1 MSRGLNKVMVIGNIG
16 RDPEMRYTP
25 SGKPVTSFSLASSRS
40 WTAPDGERREETE
53 WFNVVTWGNLAE
65 ICNQKL
71 FKSQQVYVEGRLQT
85 RSWEDDRGQRHFRTE
100 VVANEMIILG
110 PRDKT
115 NGKTHSIRDGDF
127 EFNFEAESLNADDES
142 SYKKY

>member
-1 MSRGLNKVMVIGNIG
+1 MTRGLNKVMVIGNIG

-40 WTAPDGERREETE
+40 WIGPDGERREETE
-53 WFNVVTWGNLAE
+53 WFNVVAWGNLAE

-71 FKSQQVYVEGRLQT
+71 AKSQQVYVEGRLQT

-100 VVANEMIILG
+100 IVANEMIILG
-110 PRDKT
+110 PRDKMHSKVDL
-115 NGKTHSIRDGDF
+115 NGSDEDLALDIMDVGNLEEQT
-127 EFNFEAESLNADDES
+127 SLLS
-142 SYKKY
+142 

>member
-1 MSRGLNKVMVIGNIG
+1 MIIGNIG

-40 WTAPDGERREETE
+40 WIAPDGQRREETE

-71 FKSQQVYVEGRLQT
+71 SKSQQVYVEGRLQT
-85 RSWEDDRGQRHFRTE
+85 RSWEDERGQRHFRTE
-100 VVANEMIILG
+100 VVASEMIILG
-110 PRDKT
+110 PRDKS
-115 NGKTHSIRDGDF
+115 NSKHGDLDGHHEDSPLAIDF
-127 EFNFEAESLNADDES
+127 ANQIDLQEDLF
-142 SYKKY
+142 